1 MYGVIEMLLMKNW
14 LETRW
19 RLTAMFVYLILFLA
33 IQYHGQQPGTKVSN
47 ILVTPWMILTFGAL
61 TLAGGGVKTQSPIG
75 FPEGLAESTQFTIA
89 LPVSRLR
96 LMAVRAAVGLMETS
110 AVTVIAS
117 CMTWNLFPA
126 LRASTTPSD
135 FARAVLTTLLWLT
148 GPYCAAVL
156 FETVLAEPFSMVL
169 AGWAFTLL
177 LWLLHHIAPAVDI
190 VRAFGQ
196 ASPLITHRLPWP
208 QMATSAGTA
217 LILLLAAVSIVQT
230 REY

>member
-1 MYGVIEMLLMKNW
+1 MLLMKNW

-19 RLTAMFVYLILFLA
+19 RLTAMCVYLILFLG
-33 IQYHGQQPGTKVSN
+33 ISYHGQQPGMRVSS
-47 ILVTPWMILTFGAL
+47 ILIPPWMILTFGAM

-96 LMAVRAAVGLMETS
+96 LTAVRVLVGLLETS
-110 AVTVIAS
+110 VLTVIAS
-117 CMTWNLFPA
+117 CVTWNLFPA
-126 LRASTTPSD
+126 VRASTTPAD
-135 FARAVLTTLLWLT
+135 FARAVLATLVWVT

-156 FETVLAEPFSMVL
+156 FETVLAEPFSMVI

-177 LWLLHHIAPAVDI
+177 LWLLHHIAPAVDMI
-190 VRAFGQ
+190 RAFGQ

-217 LILLLAAVSIVQT
+217 MILLLAAVRIVQT